1 MRHRSFYATPEPIQK
16 NKSSGWGASAFGR
29 PQIWFFW
36 MGFDNILV
44 GAEKKIEGPCQ
55 HGRYETL
62 DPSPEIPCHGR
73 E

>member
-1 MRHRSFYATPEPIQK
+1 MIQLGK
-16 NKSSGWGASAFGR
+16 FVDQIFGLGR
-29 PQIWFFW
+29 KRLWPPSDLVFW

-44 GAEKKIEGPCQ
+44 GVDKKIEGPCQ

-62 DPSPEIPCHGR
+62 DPSPETPCHGR